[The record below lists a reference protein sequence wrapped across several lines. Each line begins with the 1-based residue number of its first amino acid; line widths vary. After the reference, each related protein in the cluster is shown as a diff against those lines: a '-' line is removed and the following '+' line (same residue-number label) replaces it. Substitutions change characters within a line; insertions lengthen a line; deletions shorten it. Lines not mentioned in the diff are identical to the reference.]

1 MKKTLLL
8 LNLII
13 TLGIFS
19 QTQEQ
24 RDKILQS
31 YDMDRINSLVEKL
44 KSDEL
49 QKKEIINEFLADN
62 PNIKKDYTKD
72 GKRFILY
79 LSLIHI

>member
-1 MKKTLLL
+1 MKKNLLL

-13 TLGIFS
+13 TLSIFS

-49 QKKEIINEFLADN
+49 QKKEIISKFLANN
-62 PNIKKDYTKD
+62 PNIKKDYIKD
-72 GKRFILY
+72 GKRFIL
-79 LSLIHI
+79 